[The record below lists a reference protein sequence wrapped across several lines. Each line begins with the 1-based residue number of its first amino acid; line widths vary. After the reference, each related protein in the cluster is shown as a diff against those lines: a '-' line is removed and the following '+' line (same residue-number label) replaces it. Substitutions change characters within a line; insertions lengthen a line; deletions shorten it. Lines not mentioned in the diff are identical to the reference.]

1 MKTQM
6 KSNYDFINEPTKKAL
21 FRMFLPMM
29 AGMLLNFAYNIV
41 DSLWVGNLMGDT
53 ALAALTNATPIVTL
67 TYSFGMGI
75 TNGMGILLSKQ
86 IAKKDKAEEERIVSS
101 TLVMTAVI
109 AVVLVVILEI
119 SLNGILQL
127 MGTKAATFQYAL
139 DYLAVYLIGMIPSY
153 IFCHITAMLRC
164 YGDSIFQMISMLITS
179 ILNAV
184 LDPIFIKLI
193 GFHGAAVATVF
204 SQIVSLILLI
214 VYCAKKRYF
223 KIRIKS
229 FKANYLPSVA
239 KLSVPTVIQQCT
251 PSLSSAVLTSC
262 VNNFGVVAMAG
273 YGIVNKLDMILFM
286 PATVLNMVLTPIIGY
301 CVGGKRDDRASDY
314 IKLSVKFSLIT
325 VAVCGALLMIFAKP
339 VAGIFGC
346 SKEAEELVQ
355 HCIFF
360 LVWGYLFNAV
370 TQCFMGRINGYGQPA
385 KGMIITILN
394 HIVIRIPFSIIL
406 SNTALGLDGIWITLL
421 FSFVAAFVCAF
432 IIDRHIV
439 RQSHT
444 PKNNGEN

>member
-1 MKTQM
+1 MNVQMKTGC
-6 KSNYDFINEPTKKAL
+6 DFINEQTKKAL

-86 IAKKDKAEEERIVSS
+86 IAKNNKAEEKRIISS
-101 TLVMTAVI
+101 TFIMTAII
-109 AVVLVVILEI
+109 AVALVAVLEI
-119 SLNGILQL
+119 SLNGVLDL
-127 MGTKAATFQYAL
+127 MGTKEETFQYAR

-164 YGDSIFQMISMLITS
+164 YGDSIFQMLSMLITS

-193 GFHGAAVATVF
+193 GFHGAAAATVL

-214 VYCAKKRYF
+214 IYCNKKRYF
-223 KIRIKS
+223 KIRPKS
-229 FKANYLPSVA
+229 FGASYLLSAA
-239 KLSVPTVIQQCT
+239 KLSIPTVIQQCT

-262 VNNFGVVAMAG
+262 VSNFGIVAMAG

-301 CVGGKRDDRASDY
+301 CIGGERNDRASDY
-314 IKLSVKFSLIT
+314 VKISVKFSLIT
-325 VAVCGALLMIFAKP
+325 VAFCGALLMIFAKP

-346 SKEAEELVQ
+346 SDEAAMLVQ

-370 TQCFMGRINGYGQPA
+370 TQCLMGRINGFGQPA

-406 SNTALGLDGIWITLL
+406 SNTAFGLDGIWITLL
-421 FSFVAAFVCAF
+421 FSFVAAFFCALD
-432 IIDRHIV
+432 IDRHIV
-439 RQSHT
+439 
-444 PKNNGEN
+444 KNAKNVQ